1 MDQQPPAP
9 AESRPPKAKPDW
21 QQETSLWQA
30 GYHLLAGVDE
40 AGRGAWAGPLVAA
53 AVILPAPGRLGA
65 GAAVWHQVC
74 DSKQLSAAARE
85 LLYPLIYAAAI
96 SVAVGLVSPALID
109 LIGLGPANRLA
120 MVRAIRSLQPAPDH
134 LLVDAFKLPSL
145 PLPQRNLIRGDQRS
159 VAIAAA
165 SIIAKV
171 WRDRLMVELAAAYPA
186 YQFATHKG
194 YGTAM
199 HQLALQQ
206 HGPCA
211 IHRRS
216 YAPLK
221 LASAAWAS
229 RVAPD

>member
-1 MDQQPPAP
+1 MDQQPVSA
-9 AESRPPKAKPDW
+9 RTRQPKAKPDW
-21 QQETSLWQA
+21 QEETTLWQA
-30 GYHLLAGVDE
+30 GYRLLAGVDE

-53 AVILPAPGRLGA
+53 AVILPTRDRLGG
-65 GAAVWHQVC
+65 GAVVWHQVC

-85 LLYPLIYAAAI
+85 LLYPLIYAAAV
-96 SVAVGLVSPALID
+96 SVGVGLVSPALID

-120 MVRAIRSLQPAPDH
+120 MVRAIRSLQAAPDH

-145 PLPQRNLIRGDQRS
+145 RLPQRNLIRGDQRS

-171 WRDRLMVELAAAYPA
+171 WRDRLMVELAASYPP
-186 YQFATHKG
+186 YQFAAHKG
-194 YGTAM
+194 YGTAT

-211 IHRRS
+211 IHRHS
-216 YAPLK
+216 YAPIK
-221 LASAAWAS
+221 LAGAEWARKIATS
-229 RVAPD
+229 